1 MEKRSNILL
10 ILLMIH
16 WKSIVKAADYQLK
29 KWLKVCVPNC
39 HLSRPFPFT
48 INTVTLTVMSSPPLL
63 LRTSRGCCLRYV
75 SAIDQAAHHL
85 SVHCKMW
92 HHMPSPITPT
102 FTQTSIFGPAL
113 FFLVHSQ
120 SSSHLLSDHLCGI
133 SSHTLCVNPV
143 AMQKLSNTLVGARK
157 PFLLEGNNAVQLSVP
172 RGELT
177 RKNG

>member
-16 WKSIVKAADYQLK
+16 WKSIVKAAVYQLK

-63 LRTSRGCCLRYV
+63 LRNKPGLLSPICECDRSGCTSPVRSL
-75 SAIDQAAHHL
+75 Q
-85 SVHCKMW
+85 KW

-133 SSHTLCVNPV
+133 SSDTLCVNPV

>member
-63 LRTSRGCCLRYV
+63 LRNKPGL
-75 SAIDQAAHHL
+75 L
-85 SVHCKMW
+85 
-92 HHMPSPITPT
+92 SPICECDRSGCTSPVRSLQNVTSHAITHHTHFHPNLYFWSCT
-102 FTQTSIFGPAL
+102 FLLSAFSVII
-113 FFLVHSQ
+113 
-120 SSSHLLSDHLCGI
+120 SSSQWSSVWNKFRHPLC
-133 SSHTLCVNPV
+133 
-143 AMQKLSNTLVGARK
+143 
-157 PFLLEGNNAVQLSVP
+157 
-172 RGELT
+172 
-177 RKNG
+177 